1 MATAD
6 ADSAL
11 ARGSVCACMH
21 SVYMA
26 SNHVVDHDADGFI
39 KSCLVRKAEIKRPS
53 LGICSQLGFGKLM
66 AVMCTIVTCTKQI
79 DTQICHMDSGIF

>member
-6 ADSAL
+6 PDSAL
-11 ARGSVCACMH
+11 AWKRVCVH

-26 SNHVVDHDADGFI
+26 SNYVVDHAADGFI
-39 KSCLVRKAEIKRPS
+39 KSCLVRKAVIKRPS